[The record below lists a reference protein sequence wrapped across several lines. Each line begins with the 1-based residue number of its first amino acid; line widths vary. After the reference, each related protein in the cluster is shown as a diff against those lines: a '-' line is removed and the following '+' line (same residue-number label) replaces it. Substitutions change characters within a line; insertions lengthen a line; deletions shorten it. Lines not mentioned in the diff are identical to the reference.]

1 MCDGETQFHFNFEDR
16 SFFVFCG
23 SNHLRFEKTTT
34 SAENCFLHTSLAA
47 DLPLNSIRNLRERN
61 FSITQGNRHNSK
73 INRKPS
79 IPTYWNFFIFGLKGN
94 RIFGRF
100 FFLWILFC
108 RKFLLQI
115 KKNPKK
121 LKKCKQRGTTHLP
134 LPFPN
139 INSSC
144 LSVDCDWVRGRGGC
158 EVALIKTDTDPKY
171 EWKNKIKMQ
180 IMFLEKNALVVKIKA
195 CLKMSKWYVEKNT
208 TMLSLRL

>member
-34 SAENCFLHTSLAA
+34 SAENCFSHTSLVA
-47 DLPLNSIRNLRERN
+47 DLPLNSIRNLCEGN

-100 FFLWILFC
+100 FFL
-108 RKFLLQI
+108 
-115 KKNPKK
+115 
-121 LKKCKQRGTTHLP
+121 
-134 LPFPN
+134 
-139 INSSC
+139 
-144 LSVDCDWVRGRGGC
+144 
-158 EVALIKTDTDPKY
+158 
-171 EWKNKIKMQ
+171 
-180 IMFLEKNALVVKIKA
+180 
-195 CLKMSKWYVEKNT
+195 
-208 TMLSLRL
+208 